1 MIGKDG
7 QAIRKRTMKRKKLSL
22 FEETKIRMVM
32 KIYNISRSKAIEYVA
47 AKMPDGGQKKN
58 DGSKSDHNISPT
70 SRNADDLMS
79 AEEFF
84 ADAD

>member
-22 FEETKIRMVM
+22 FEETKILMVM

-47 AKMPDGGQKKN
+47 AKMPDGGQKRMMVQKV
-58 DGSKSDHNISPT
+58 IIT
-70 SRNADDLMS
+70 SVPLRVMPMI
-79 AEEFF
+79 
-84 ADAD
+84 